1 MEAAWFLEWKLPRL
15 RCDAALILLM
25 PISDHLCTQQDRS
38 GVYMIIVEKKR

>member
-1 MEAAWFLEWKLPRL
+1 MEAAWFLERELPRL

-25 PISDHLCTQQDRS
+25 PVSDYFCTQQDRS